1 MLEGDP
7 VHPSKFPVETP
18 IPILD
23 PTLLLGIL
31 LVVLTVALLAYYVGK
46 YDGRRTR
53 DEQRRAVPKAVH
65 EAIMARCMAATS
77 APPAELLDR
86 AKDLI
91 EEVQWRIGPVLAF
104 GGPCAKALAGMTEAL
119 AGEPA
124 EEGGKGGPAGRKDDK
139 ANLDHGGLHKEAELE
154 LATANAAIPGGQT
167 QVLAGLRPG
176 FDLGQGSDK
185 SKEEEAGIL
194 DHKDYSRQVHM
205 AVVEF
210 SDFWSRG
217 DCLNELDHCQKAL
230 AQTSPP
236 PEPSSEAD

>member
-7 VHPSKFPVETP
+7 VHQSKFPVETP

-31 LVVLTVALLAYYVGK
+31 LMVLTVALLAYYVGK

-53 DEQRRAVPKAVH
+53 DEHRRAVPKAIH
-65 EAIMARCMAATS
+65 EAIMAKCVAATS
-77 APPAELLDR
+77 APPSELLDR
-86 AKDLI
+86 ARALV

-104 GGPCAKALAGMTEAL
+104 GGPCARALADMTEAL
-119 AGEPA
+119 TGEPV
-124 EEGGKGGPAGRKDDK
+124 EEGRGVLVGKKDDK
-139 ANLDHGGLHKEAELE
+139 ANLGHGGVHKEAELE

-167 QVLAGLRPG
+167 LALAGLRPG
-176 FDLGQGSDK
+176 FEPGQGSDR

-194 DHKDYSRQVHM
+194 DPKDYSRQVHM

-217 DCLNELDHCQKAL
+217 DCLNELEHCQKAL
-230 AQTSPP
+230 AQTSSP
-236 PEPSSEAD
+236 PESSSATP